1 MDWKDLNGTGDEERE
16 RAALVLF
23 VLATGKCERGD
34 RITGP
39 ILPASEILD
48 CEAAADLTV
57 QKNGEGVAFSHTWSV
72 HEQRRGKG
80 KLVLRLLL
88 F

>member
-1 MDWKDLNGTGDEERE
+1 MDWRDLKRRGDEERE

-23 VLATGKCERGD
+23 VLAEGKCERGD

-57 QKNGEGVAFSHTWSV
+57 QKKT
-72 HEQRRGKG
+72 K
-80 KLVLRLLL
+80 
-88 F
+88 

>member
-1 MDWKDLNGTGDEERE
+1 MDWRDLKRRGDEERE

-23 VLATGKCERGD
+23 VLAEGKCERGD

-57 QKNGEGVAFSHTWSV
+57 QKKKT
-72 HEQRRGKG
+72 K
-80 KLVLRLLL
+80 
-88 F
+88 